1 MAIFALNG
9 VVYANSEPIINM
21 PFGGRKFV
29 GRQIFMLFGEK
40 YPARAFFTELGEKE
54 ILLKESAQ
62 GQEEFAV
69 LPHKGKSIF
78 NIRQFH

>member
-1 MAIFALNG
+1 
-9 VVYANSEPIINM
+9 
-21 PFGGRKFV
+21 
-29 GRQIFMLFGEK
+29 MLFGEK